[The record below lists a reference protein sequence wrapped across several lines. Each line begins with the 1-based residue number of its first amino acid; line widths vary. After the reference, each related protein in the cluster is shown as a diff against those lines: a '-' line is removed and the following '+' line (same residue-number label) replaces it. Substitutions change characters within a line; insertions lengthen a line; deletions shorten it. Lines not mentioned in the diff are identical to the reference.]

1 MNRDGFRVFLS
12 AWSTVFLLWFA
23 LGAGSQTGWSKSA
36 LVTITPIGAQD
47 GEFCVGDRALLFE
60 DPTGV
65 RVLTAPGRT
74 VKGSADPRIGPL
86 GSIHAVLVDHP
97 HTDHIG
103 NIFDNDC
110 AATAS
115 LQSALPYPTEG
126 NAPEIAAIH
135 NSVVPIAGEMN
146 SFFTQKILNITKASP
161 PGCPMTGLN
170 NVVIVPRTSPCVTAL
185 RGGTMLISK
194 DGVSGV
200 KVTTIPAWHGSG
212 APRALVDPPNVA
224 LGLTGYMGSESGF
237 IIRFSNGLTV
247 LWTGDSGL
255 IGDWATQSQ
264 FYGVNLAIVHMG
276 DINTMGPD
284 EAAWAVQNLI
294 KPTMVIPTHANQV
307 STNGGT
313 VVPGTR
319 VDAFISQLRRGTA
332 IVPLSGVPITC
343 DGRGRCRQ
351 HR

>member
-1 MNRDGFRVFLS
+1 MNTYRFSVFGS
-12 AWSTVFLLWFA
+12 AWFSLVMLLIA
-23 LGAGSQTGWSKSA
+23 LGGDPAWSKSS
-36 LVTITPIGAQD
+36 LVTITPLGSQA

-65 RVLTAPGRT
+65 RILTAPGRT
-74 VKGSADPRIGPL
+74 VKGSEDPRIAPL

-97 HTDHIG
+97 HTDHVG

-110 AATAS
+110 GATAS
-115 LQSALPYPTEG
+115 RQTALPFPTEG
-126 NAPEIAAIH
+126 NAPEIAARH

-146 SFFTQKILNITKASP
+146 SFFTQKILNINKVSP
-161 PGCPMTGLN
+161 PGCPMTGLD
-170 NVVIVPRTSPCVTAL
+170 NVVIVPRTSPCVTAI
-185 RGGTMLISK
+185 RGGTMTVSMNGV
-194 DGVSGV
+194 DGV
-200 KVTTIPAWHGSG
+200 KITTIPAWHGAG
-212 APRALVDPPNVA
+212 APRALLDAPGVA

-237 IIRFSNGLTV
+237 ILRFSNGLTV

-264 FYGVNLAIVHMG
+264 FYGVNLAVVHMG
-276 DINTMGPD
+276 DINTMGPN

-294 KPTMVIPTHANQV
+294 KPNMVIPTHANQV
-307 STNGGT
+307 STVGGS

-319 VDAFISQLRRGTA
+319 VDAFISQLKHGTV

-343 DGRGRCRQ
+343 DGGGHCRQ